1 MQITILPPPFYIR
14 LEYTVELTPHYMAG
28 WEQFLFLQ
36 RLQKQSLPEVVF
48 IAREMQNPFSEVKHA
63 ILEKNNLFITLT
75 VSS

>member
-1 MQITILPPPFYIR
+1 MQITILPPFSIR

-28 WEQFLFLQ
+28 REQFFLQ

-63 ILEKNNLFITLT
+63 ILEKNIIY
-75 VSS
+75 S